1 MSQNEES
8 ELSHLKG
15 CELAG
20 LVFIRDYLQLLFDG
34 PVMNVY
40 LWPIVRIDGKVFAI
54 DNQGYRDALCEQIGK
69 MVVDTIEESKQRLL
83 LRFEDNSE
91 VEISLKDDDQNGPE
105 VASLILEDQNWVVW

>member
-1 MSQNEES
+1 
-8 ELSHLKG
+8 
-15 CELAG
+15 
-20 LVFIRDYLQLLFDG
+20 
-34 PVMNVY
+34 
-40 LWPIVRIDGKVFAI
+40 
-54 DNQGYRDALCEQIGK
+54 